1 MEYNF
6 YALCRNVGIRAETFL
21 QNELSDLDLTPAQ
34 ANLLLLICNEYP
46 QGTTVTE
53 LHAKMGIT
61 KSSLSSLIKALKQK
75 GYLRA
80 AAHRADDRI
89 KILLPTEKLLAIRDR
104 LQGAED
110 SLRLAMQ
117 ETIGEEKLEKMYE
130 TLQELCKESKTT
142 EKELRKK

>member
-1 MEYNF
+1 M
-6 YALCRNVGIRAETFL
+6 
-21 QNELSDLDLTPAQ
+21 
-34 ANLLLLICNEYP
+34 
-46 QGTTVTE
+46 TE
-53 LHAKMGIT
+53 KYEEML
-61 KSSLSSLIKALKQK
+61 
-75 GYLRA
+75 
-80 AAHRADDRI
+80 ADDRI